1 VRPLAALLALL
12 LIAAAPA
19 PLLRE
24 EVWLAPGA
32 SLTTAPAECL
42 AHTNPQVEA
51 GRALFR
57 APVLFGGP
65 AARVGLSCE
74 ACHAGGGANAHFFL
88 PELTDR
94 PGAADVTS
102 AWASKLRG
110 DGVHNPAHIP
120 DLMGVDAKRGFGP
133 ARTQTLEAFI
143 GGVIVEEFQGPP
155 PPPGA
160 VESLAAYLRA
170 RAPQACEGPRPMT
183 LAMAAQDV
191 RRALEAAQGD
201 LTSLLLYAAQDN
213 VARIVERLP
222 EAQFAGE
229 RRDFTLL
236 AAELGALRGARAQ
249 AGWQEARAGWMARFD
264 ALVRRTARRERA
276 TYFHAATLERAR

>member
-1 VRPLAALLALL
+1 
-12 LIAAAPA
+12 
-19 PLLRE
+19 
-24 EVWLAPGA
+24 
-32 SLTTAPAECL
+32 
-42 AHTNPQVEA
+42 
-51 GRALFR
+51 
-57 APVLFGGP
+57 
-65 AARVGLSCE
+65 
-74 ACHAGGGANAHFFL
+74 
-88 PELTDR
+88 
-94 PGAADVTS
+94 
-102 AWASKLRG
+102 
-110 DGVHNPAHIP
+110 
-120 DLMGVDAKRGFGP
+120 
-133 ARTQTLEAFI
+133 
-143 GGVIVEEFQGPP
+143 
-155 PPPGA
+155 
-160 VESLAAYLRA
+160 
-170 RAPQACEGPRPMT
+170 
-183 LAMAAQDV
+183 MAAQDV